1 MDKKEYLK
9 ILTEQ
14 VRYKKALPMIEKELE
29 DHMED
34 QKKDFLASGMTEK
47 EAETAAVM
55 EMGDPVTVGVEMD
68 RIHRPKMAW
77 GLILLTGALYLTGM
91 ILRYLLYNR
100 SGLGIYIANS
110 WVYYVLAFVVMIGV
124 CYVDY
129 SRIGEKAR
137 ELTVGL
143 FLILMAG
150 LWFSG
155 TVVNG
160 SAGWINVG
168 GMMILNVRV
177 LVYLFLP
184 LYGAILYR
192 YRGQGY
198 EVIWKAVAWILPAV
212 VVVAYANNIMLSLL
226 LCVFSMIIFLY
237 AVSCGWF
244 HAKKKRVYFGTVS
257 AVLLLPVLYAGMV
270 WNFGAVYQK
279 ERLQMLLP
287 PYRAEISAVM
297 EPLRSAAANSH
308 MVGSSAQAMK
318 GLEMYGDRDFLFTYV
333 LSFCGILTAV
343 LFVSFIAVL
352 LFYLFKNTLHQR
364 NQVGRVMGLG
374 CTIVLAGRMIIYIL
388 GNLGLHPY
396 GGDGYCPF
404 LSTGGSG
411 AVVTGILLGLL
422 FSIYRYQNVTIEPK
436 VKKKVKKPAVQ

>member
-1 MDKKEYLK
+1 MDKKEYLE
-9 ILTEQ
+9 ILAEQ
-14 VRYKKALPMIEKELE
+14 IRYKKALPMIEKELE

-47 EAETAAVM
+47 EAEAAAVM
-55 EMGDPVTVGVEMD
+55 EMGDPVAVGVDMD
-68 RIHRPKMAW
+68 RIHRPKMAR
-77 GLILLTGALYLTGM
+77 GLILLTGALYLAGM
-91 ILRYLLYNR
+91 IFRYLLYDR

-150 LWFSG
+150 IWFGG

-160 SAGWINVG
+160 SVGWISVG

-198 EVIWKAVAWILPAV
+198 EVIWKAIVWMLPAV
-212 VVVAYANNIMLSLL
+212 VVVFYANSLMLALL
-226 LCVFSMIIFLY
+226 LCVFSMVIFL
-237 AVSCGWF
+237 
-244 HAKKKRVYFGTVS
+244 
-257 AVLLLPVLYAGMV
+257 LLYAGMV
-270 WNFGAVYQK
+270 WKFGAVYQK
-279 ERLQMLLP
+279 ERLKMLLP
-287 PYRAEISAVM
+287 PYGEEISAVM

-318 GLEMYGDRDFLFTYV
+318 GLEMYGDRDFLFTYI

-343 LFVSFIAVL
+343 LFISLIAVL
-352 LFYLFKNTLHQR
+352 LFYLLKHILRQR
-364 NQVGRVMGLG
+364 NQAGRIMGLG
-374 CTIVLAGRMIIYIL
+374 CTVVLVGRLVIYLL
-388 GNLGLHPY
+388 GNLGLQPY
-396 GGDGYCPF
+396 GDGYCPF
-404 LSTGGSG
+404 LSTGGSS

-422 FSIYRYQNVTIEPK
+422 FSIYRYQNIAKEPK
-436 VKKKVKKPAVQ
+436 KSRTKQICL

>member
-1 MDKKEYLK
+1 MDKKEYLE
-9 ILTEQ
+9 ILAEQ
-14 VRYKKALPMIEKELE
+14 IRYKKALPMIEKELE

-47 EAETAAVM
+47 EAEAAAVM
-55 EMGDPVTVGVEMD
+55 EMGDPVAVGVDMD
-68 RIHRPKMAW
+68 RIHRPKMVW
-77 GLILLTGALYLTGM
+77 GLILFTGALYLAGM
-91 ILRYLLYNR
+91 IFRYLLYDR

-150 LWFSG
+150 IWFGG

-160 SAGWINVG
+160 SVGWISVG

-198 EVIWKAVAWILPAV
+198 EVIWKAAAWMLPAV
-212 VVVAYANNIMLSLL
+212 VVVFYANSLMLALL
-226 LCVFSMIIFLY
+226 LCVFSMVIFL
-237 AVSCGWF
+237 
-244 HAKKKRVYFGTVS
+244 
-257 AVLLLPVLYAGMV
+257 LLYAGMV
-270 WNFGAVYQK
+270 WKFGALYQK

-287 PYRAEISAVM
+287 PYGEEISAVM

-318 GLEMYGDRDFLFTYV
+318 GLEMYGDRDFLFTYI

-343 LFVSFIAVL
+343 LFISLIAVL
-352 LFYLFKNTLHQR
+352 LFYLLKHTLRQR
-364 NQVGRVMGLG
+364 NQAGRIMGLG
-374 CTIVLAGRMIIYIL
+374 CTVVLVGRLVIYLL
-388 GNLGLHPY
+388 GNLGLQPY
-396 GGDGYCPF
+396 GDGYCPF
-404 LSTGGSG
+404 LSTGGSS

-422 FSIYRYQNVTIEPK
+422 FSIYRYQNIAKEPK
-436 VKKKVKKPAVQ
+436 KSRTKQICL

>member
-1 MDKKEYLK
+1 MDKKEYLE
-9 ILTEQ
+9 ILAEQ
-14 VRYKKALPMIEKELE
+14 IRYKKALPMIEKELE

-47 EAETAAVM
+47 EAEAAAVM
-55 EMGDPVTVGVEMD
+55 EMGDPVAVGVDMD
-68 RIHRPKMAW
+68 RIHRPKMVW
-77 GLILLTGALYLTGM
+77 GLILLTGALYLAGM
-91 ILRYLLYNR
+91 IFRYLLYDR

-150 LWFSG
+150 IWFGG

-160 SAGWINVG
+160 SFGWISVG

-198 EVIWKAVAWILPAV
+198 EVIWKAAAWMLPAV
-212 VVVAYANNIMLSLL
+212 VVVFYANSLMLALL
-226 LCVFSMIIFLY
+226 LCVFSMVIFL
-237 AVSCGWF
+237 
-244 HAKKKRVYFGTVS
+244 
-257 AVLLLPVLYAGMV
+257 LLYAGMV
-270 WNFGAVYQK
+270 WKFGAVYQK

-287 PYRAEISAVM
+287 PYGEEISAVM

-318 GLEMYGDRDFLFTYV
+318 GLEMYGDRDFLFTYI

-343 LFVSFIAVL
+343 LFISLIAVL
-352 LFYLFKNTLHQR
+352 LFYLLKHTLRQR
-364 NQVGRVMGLG
+364 NQAGRIMGLG
-374 CTIVLAGRMIIYIL
+374 CTVVLVGRLVIYLL
-388 GNLGLHPY
+388 GNLGLQPY
-396 GGDGYCPF
+396 GDGYCPF
-404 LSTGGSG
+404 LSTGGSS

-422 FSIYRYQNVTIEPK
+422 FSIYRYQNIAKEPK
-436 VKKKVKKPAVQ
+436 KSRTKQICL

>member
-1 MDKKEYLK
+1 
-9 ILTEQ
+9 
-14 VRYKKALPMIEKELE
+14 MIEKELE

-47 EAETAAVM
+47 EAEAAAVM
-55 EMGDPVTVGVEMD
+55 EMGDPVAVGVDMD

-77 GLILLTGALYLTGM
+77 GLILLTGALYLAGM
-91 ILRYLLYNR
+91 IFRYLLYDR

-150 LWFSG
+150 IWFGG

-160 SAGWINVG
+160 SVGWISVG

-198 EVIWKAVAWILPAV
+198 EVIWKAAAWMLPAV
-212 VVVAYANNIMLSLL
+212 VVVFYANSLMLALL
-226 LCVFSMIIFLY
+226 LCVFSMVIFL
-237 AVSCGWF
+237 
-244 HAKKKRVYFGTVS
+244 
-257 AVLLLPVLYAGMV
+257 LLYAGMV
-270 WNFGAVYQK
+270 WKFGAVYQK
-279 ERLQMLLP
+279 ERLKMLLP
-287 PYRAEISAVM
+287 PYGEEISAVM

-318 GLEMYGDRDFLFTYV
+318 GLEMYGDRDFLFTYI

-343 LFVSFIAVL
+343 LFISLIAVL
-352 LFYLFKNTLHQR
+352 LFYLLKHTLRQR
-364 NQVGRVMGLG
+364 NQAGRIMGLG
-374 CTIVLAGRMIIYIL
+374 CTVVLVGRLVIYLL
-388 GNLGLHPY
+388 GNLGLQPY
-396 GGDGYCPF
+396 GDGYCPF
-404 LSTGGSG
+404 LSTGGSS

-422 FSIYRYQNVTIEPK
+422 FSIYRYQNIAKEPK
-436 VKKKVKKPAVQ
+436 KSRTKQICL

>member
-1 MDKKEYLK
+1 MDKKEYLE
-9 ILTEQ
+9 ILAEQ
-14 VRYKKALPMIEKELE
+14 IRYKKALPMIEKELE

-47 EAETAAVM
+47 EAEAAAVM
-55 EMGDPVTVGVEMD
+55 EMGDPVAVGVDMD
-68 RIHRPKMAW
+68 RIHRPKMVW
-77 GLILLTGALYLTGM
+77 GLILLTGALYLAGM
-91 ILRYLLYNR
+91 IFRYLLYDR

-150 LWFSG
+150 IWFGG

-160 SAGWINVG
+160 SVGWISVG

-198 EVIWKAVAWILPAV
+198 EVIWKAAAWMLPAV
-212 VVVAYANNIMLSLL
+212 VVVFYANSLMLALL
-226 LCVFSMIIFLY
+226 LCVFSMVIFL
-237 AVSCGWF
+237 
-244 HAKKKRVYFGTVS
+244 
-257 AVLLLPVLYAGMV
+257 LLYAGMV
-270 WNFGAVYQK
+270 WKFGAVYQK

-287 PYRAEISAVM
+287 PYGEEISAVM

-318 GLEMYGDRDFLFTYV
+318 GLEMYGDRAFLFTYI

-343 LFVSFIAVL
+343 LFISLIAVL
-352 LFYLFKNTLHQR
+352 LFYLLKHTLRQR
-364 NQVGRVMGLG
+364 NQAGRIMGLG
-374 CTIVLAGRMIIYIL
+374 CTVVLVGRLVIYLL
-388 GNLGLHPY
+388 GNLGLQPY
-396 GGDGYCPF
+396 GDGYCPF
-404 LSTGGSG
+404 LSTGGSS

-422 FSIYRYQNVTIEPK
+422 FSIYRYQNIAKEPK
-436 VKKKVKKPAVQ
+436 KSRTKQICL

>member
-1 MDKKEYLK
+1 MDKKEYLE
-9 ILTEQ
+9 ILAEQ
-14 VRYKKALPMIEKELE
+14 IRYKKALPMIEKELE

-47 EAETAAVM
+47 EAEAAAVM
-55 EMGDPVTVGVEMD
+55 EMGDPVSVGVDMD

-77 GLILLTGALYLTGM
+77 GLILLTGALYLAGM
-91 ILRYLLYNR
+91 IFRYLLYDR

-150 LWFSG
+150 IWFGG

-160 SAGWINVG
+160 SVGWISVD

-198 EVIWKAVAWILPAV
+198 EVIWKAAAWMLPAV
-212 VVVAYANNIMLSLL
+212 VVVFYANSLMLALL
-226 LCVFSMIIFLY
+226 LCVFSMVIFL
-237 AVSCGWF
+237 
-244 HAKKKRVYFGTVS
+244 
-257 AVLLLPVLYAGMV
+257 LLYAGMV
-270 WNFGAVYQK
+270 WKFGALYQK

-287 PYRAEISAVM
+287 PYGEEISAVM

-318 GLEMYGDRDFLFTYV
+318 GLEMYGDRDFLFTYI

-343 LFVSFIAVL
+343 LFISLIAVL
-352 LFYLFKNTLHQR
+352 LFYLLKHTLRQR
-364 NQVGRVMGLG
+364 NQAGRIMGLG
-374 CTIVLAGRMIIYIL
+374 CTVVLVGRLVIYLL
-388 GNLGLHPY
+388 GNLGLQPY
-396 GGDGYCPF
+396 GDGYCPF
-404 LSTGGSG
+404 LSTGGSS

-422 FSIYRYQNVTIEPK
+422 FSIYRYQNIAKEPK
-436 VKKKVKKPAVQ
+436 KSRTKQICL